1 MYVCRW
7 KIYENI
13 SQKDEKSISDAICTR
28 LKKEKY
34 NVDIAL
40 DGEEVLYDVLLNIY
54 VNGKLINE

>member
-1 MYVCRW
+1 M
-7 KIYENI
+7 KILIVE
-13 SQKDEKSISDAICTR
+13 DEKSISDAICTR

-40 DGEEVLYDVLLNIY
+40 DGEEGLYDALLNIY

>member
-1 MYVCRW
+1 M
-7 KIYENI
+7 KILIVE
-13 SQKDEKSISDAICTR
+13 DEKSISDAICTR